1 MKARDSKSQSKSK
14 SNVSSTG
21 SRNNVL
27 LIGGIIG
34 AVGIALVILLI
45 FSSLGNTNSDNMR
58 DLATER
64 AQLLADQI
72 ATATAEADTLLSIAD
87 RIPGIVVT
95 TTPISRDHND
105 DLRIPFGELPPNGGV
120 HNSVW
125 QNCRSYDDPV
135 RPEHAVHSL
144 EHGAVW
150 ITYQPG
156 LAADQVDVLES
167 YTGGGRFVLVSPFPN
182 QRSPIVLTA
191 WGYQLELDAADDSRV
206 AEFVDTF
213 DRGPQTPEPGATCSN
228 GKNVADG

>member
-1 MKARDSKSQSKSK
+1 MKAKNNKPSPKNKASATSSGS
-14 SNVSSTG
+14 SNT
-21 SRNNVL
+21 L
-27 LIGGIIG
+27 LIAGIIG
-34 AVGIALVILLI
+34 AVGVALVILLL
-45 FSSLGNTNSDNMR
+45 FSSLGNANSENMS

-72 ATATAEADTLLSIAD
+72 ATATAEASALLSIAD

-95 TTPISRDHND
+95 TTPISQDHND

-125 QNCRSYDDPV
+125 QNCRAYDAPV
-135 RPEHAVHSL
+135 RPENAVHSL

-156 LAADQVDVLES
+156 LDDAQVDILED
-167 YTGGGRFVLVSPFPN
+167 YAGGGRFVLVSPYPN

-191 WGYQLELDAADDSRV
+191 WGYQLELDAADDVRV
-206 AEFVDTF
+206 AEFVATF
-213 DRGPQTPEPGATCSN
+213 DRGPQTPEPGAACTG
-228 GKNVADG
+228 GKNTADG